1 MLKNKLRVI
10 VLISVAVLLFLS
22 VTVFSGCGKVAE
34 YADPITENILLGMNN
49 ADYATFSRD
58 FDSSLKAELSEDTF
72 PDFLAAVN
80 GSIGDY
86 ITGSK
91 KINGFDISNGITT
104 ATYKADFEGFEGV
117 TVDVIMQKIDGQMKV
132 IGLWFK

>member
-1 MLKNKLRVI
+1 MLKNKLKI
-10 VLISVAVLLFLS
+10 IAILSLTVLLIMAIP
-22 VTVFSGCGKVAE
+22 VFSGCGKVGE
-34 YADPITENILLGMNN
+34 YADPITENILIGMNS

-91 KINGFDISNGITT
+91 KMSGFNIENGLTT
-104 ATYKADFEGFEGV
+104 ATYKVDFEGMEDV

-132 IGLWFK
+132 VGLWFK